1 MAGLLICSPGTT
13 ATAVSPAG
21 SNREMSAHIGPGVEF
36 RRRSAKADGAF
47 LDDIDALGY
56 EASESEVL
64 FADEKAEPLALHFAN
79 SLDHLLDDAGRK
91 AFGRLVEQ
99 QKRRIAHQRPRNG
112 EHLLLP
118 SGDARASAPP
128 QFAQVWKNGEEP
140 LRRPGRSV
148 CTGRLPADLQIFLD
162 RQIGEDPTVFRHI
175 AKPAPHDLVS
185 GALRNVLAVED
196 DATAAPSHKPQDG
209 AERCRLTRAIA
220 AKQRDRLA
228 GGDLQR
234 DVEQHL
240 RSAIGRVESCNRELS
255 RVQRWA
261 P

>member
-91 AFGRLVEQ
+91 ALRRFVEQ
-99 QKRRIAHQRPRNG
+99 QKRRIAHQRARNG

-118 SGDARASAPP
+118 ARHARASASS
-128 QFAQVWKNGEEP
+128 QLTQVRKDGEEP
-140 LRRPGRSV
+140 LRRPCGSV
-148 CTGRLPADLQIFLD
+148 RARGLPADLQILLD
-162 RQIGEDPTVFRHI
+162 RQIGEDATVLRHV
-175 AKPAPHDLVS
+175 AEPARHDLIRR
-185 GALRNVLAVED
+185 ALRNVLAIKED
-196 DATAAPSHKPQDG
+196 RPAAP
-209 AERCRLTRAIA
+209 
-220 AKQRDRLA
+220 
-228 GGDLQR
+228 
-234 DVEQHL
+234 
-240 RSAIGRVESCNRELS
+240 
-255 RVQRWA
+255 
-261 P
+261 